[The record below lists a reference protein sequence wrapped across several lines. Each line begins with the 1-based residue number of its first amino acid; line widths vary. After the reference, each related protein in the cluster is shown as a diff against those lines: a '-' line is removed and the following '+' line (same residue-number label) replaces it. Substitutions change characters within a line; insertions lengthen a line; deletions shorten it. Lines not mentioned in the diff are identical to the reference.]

1 MSMGSACVAWMAVLI
16 ACVLCVAAMG
26 EGRRV
31 VTYPRESLAGRIN
44 RVIEI
49 ESRGDPN
56 ATGAAGERGLMQILP
71 DAWADTA
78 AYLMVHWPFDDAWDP
93 IKNIIIGTGYY
104 DQVLPRYLAH
114 YGIPDTPYT
123 RLAAYNWGIGNLAN
137 CYARHGQH
145 WFDHLPA
152 GVRRHC
158 LKWRDAVAPDYV
170 DLYFSGDLCPEPKK

>member
-1 MSMGSACVAWMAVLI
+1 MGCVAGMAVLI
-16 ACVLCVAAMG
+16 ALLLCVAAMG

-31 VTYPRESLAGRIN
+31 CRFPRESLAGRIN
-44 RVIEI
+44 RVIQV

-56 ATGAAGERGLMQILP
+56 ATGGAGERGLMQILP
-71 DAWADTA
+71 GAWRDGTRH
-78 AYLMVHWPFDDAWDP
+78 LGVDWPFDDAWDP

-104 DQVLPRYLAH
+104 DQVLPKYFDH

-137 CYARHGQH
+137 CYARHAQH

-170 DLYFSGDLCPEPKK
+170 DLYFSGELCPEPKK